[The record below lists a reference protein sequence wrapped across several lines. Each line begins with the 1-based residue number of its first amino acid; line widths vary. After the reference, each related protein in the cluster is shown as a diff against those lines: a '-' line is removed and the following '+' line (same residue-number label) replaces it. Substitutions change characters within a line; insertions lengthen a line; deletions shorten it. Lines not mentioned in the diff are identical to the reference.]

1 MTVLVSQ
8 SPVAADSFRRTV
20 LKVSTMLMYA
30 GNPRAAA
37 DQVASWERAGLD
49 TVWVAE
55 AYGFDS
61 PTLMGYLAART
72 ETVEI
77 GSAILNIYSRTPGTL
92 AQTAAGL
99 DNVSSGRAILG
110 LGASGPQVIEGWH
123 GLPYDKPLTRTR
135 EVVEIIRRAIRRE
148 TIDFHGKVFDLPLP
162 PDQGLG
168 LGKPLKMLTKPE
180 RPSVPIYIAALGQKN
195 VAGTAEYADGWLPF
209 LYAPEKAE
217 SVWGDALRT
226 GKAKRP
232 DDLGPLEI
240 AAGGMV
246 AIGEGDDVKGLLDLA
261 RPMFALYIGGRG
273 AKGKNFYN
281 TLCREYGYEKEAEE
295 IQELYLGGNKRDA
308 EAVVPRELLEMC
320 NLVGPESY
328 VKERI
333 EAFRESG
340 VTNLQVTPVPP
351 DGSDPADTIRR
362 VKEWVS

>member
-1 MTVLVSQ
+1 MKL
-8 SPVAADSFRRTV
+8 
-20 LKVSTMLMYA
+20 STMLMYA
-30 GNPRAAA
+30 GNPREAA
-37 DQVASWERAGLD
+37 DQVSSWEQAGLD

-77 GSAILNIYSRTPGTL
+77 GSAILNIYSRTPGAL

-99 DNVSSGRAILG
+99 DNVSGGRAILG

-135 EVVEIIRRAIRRE
+135 EVVEIVRRAIRRE

-162 PDQGLG
+162 SDQGLG

-180 RPSVPIYIAALGQKN
+180 RSSVPIYIAALGEKN

-209 LYAPEKAE
+209 LYAPEKAG
-217 SVWGDALRT
+217 SVWGDSLRAGT
-226 GKAKRP
+226 AKRP
-232 DDLGPLEI
+232 DDLAPLEVV
-240 AAGGMV
+240 AGGMV
-246 AIGEGDDVKGLLDLA
+246 AIGDDVKGMLDFA
-261 RPMFALYIGGRG
+261 RPVFALYIGGMG
-273 AKGKNFYN
+273 ARGKNFYN
-281 TLCREYGYEKEAEE
+281 TLCRQYGYEEEAEK
-295 IQELYLGGNKRDA
+295 IQDLYLGGNKRDA
-308 EAVVPRELLEMC
+308 EAVVPLELLEMC
-320 NLVGPESY
+320 NLVGPEGY

-340 VTNLQVTPVPP
+340 VTNLQVMPATDDPV
-351 DGSDPADTIRR
+351 ATIRR
-362 VKEWVS
+362 LKEWVS